1 MADKIYYGSYVFGEG
16 RYKIAGGNITRAVS
30 AVGEELSADEI
41 KFNIK
46 MNPPKDDQLYS
57 LTDALWSLTDALYST
72 DTDHAAEFMHYDYGT
87 PIYYEHHGNLTK
99 YYVKSVDRIGK
110 REYQFNCISAVGL
123 LINKK
128 HYGGMYAGGVPF
140 RNVVADM
147 LDGVLTSETEDYYFY
162 EGVVPYSVSKEV
174 GNSMLYEY
182 LPIGTAQSNLNIALL
197 AVGADVFRDSDL
209 NMCIRFNKV
218 NSPVVIPN
226 IQNYY
231 GGTVRNIAPATKV
244 SVTEHNFMAFDA
256 DNEVVLFDNTASAG
270 AIADNEIVEFRNP
283 CHDLKWNGADISA
296 SWEHGVNYAI
306 VNGSGVLTGKEYT
319 HITKVYELETGV
331 QGKENVVPVDPKY
344 TLIGTANVAA
354 VARRVAAY
362 CSTAVEMQI
371 DFDDQGIN
379 PGDYIEFKSPYG
391 ETARGI
397 IKRMNE
403 SISGI
408 LRSDTT
414 IECDWSP
421 GGFGNDYDNYVEI
434 SADGSW
440 TVPAGTDSIMVVL
453 IGGGHG
459 GDGGHS
465 GEPRVG
471 RNKSKG
477 GEGGAAGDGGRILT
491 QVIEV
496 QGGETVTFTIGEGGE
511 GGESDQPGEEGGATT
526 ATIGG
531 ETYSSAEGA
540 ASSYGFT
547 NFMTGEIVAL
557 PGVAGVAGGD
567 GNPSGTEVTFE
578 GVTYRPGRQ
587 GSSYSNYGLT
597 ANGGYGGGPAV
608 GCSGH
613 GGNNG
618 SIGSLYGGGYVEE
631 HGEGGNGATALISPP
646 DATGKAY
653 GGSGGHGG
661 GGVGQSQ
668 PYIATT
674 LPNPGLGSKG
684 SRGTK
689 GLGYV
694 FY

>member
-1 MADKIYYGSYVFGEG
+1 MADKIYYGSYVFGED
-16 RYKIAGGNITRAVS
+16 RYKITGGNITRAVS

-147 LDGVLTSETEDYYFY
+147 LDGVLTNETEDYYFY

-218 NSPVVIPN
+218 NNPVVIPN

-270 AIADNEIVEFRNP
+270 VIADNEIVEFRNP
-283 CHDLKWNGADISA
+283 CYDLKWNGADISA

-414 IECDWSP
+414 IECDWIP
-421 GGFGNDYDNYVEI
+421 GDFGNDYDNYVEI

-440 TVPAGTDSIMVVL
+440 TVPAGTASIMLVL
-453 IGGGHG
+453 IGGGFGGHG
-459 GDGGHS
+459 GHKGENGNTSNGG
-465 GEPRVG
+465 
-471 RNKSKG
+471 KG
-477 GEGGAAGDGGRILT
+477 GDPGEAGDGGRVLT
-491 QVIEV
+491 QIINVT
-496 QGGETVTFTIGEGGE
+496 GGETVTFSIGEGGE
-511 GGESDQPGEEGGATT
+511 GGASEQPGSEGTPTT
-526 ATIGG
+526 ATINGQVY
-531 ETYSSAEGA
+531 TSANGA
-540 ASSYGFT
+540 PSAVGFT

-557 PGVAGVAGGD
+557 PGSDGLPGGSGNPDGETLSYNGQSWTPGAMGATYTGRGITAYGGWGGGAAIGANGGQGQDGGWGNLYGEIIPNDGGGGD
-567 GNPSGTEVTFE
+567 GA
-578 GVTYRPGRQ
+578 
-587 GSSYSNYGLT
+587 T
-597 ANGGYGGGPAV
+597 ATISPADATAKA
-608 GCSGH
+608 G
-613 GGNNG
+613 
-618 SIGSLYGGGYVEE
+618 
-631 HGEGGNGATALISPP
+631 GGNG
-646 DATGKAY
+646 GF
-653 GGSGGHGG
+653 GG
-661 GGVGQSQ
+661 GGGGQSRG
-668 PYIATT
+668 YLFARTGIGG
-674 LPNPGLGSKG
+674 NGSKG
-684 SRGTK
+684 SKGSK

>member
-1 MADKIYYGSYVFGEG
+1 MADKIYYGSYVFGED

-41 KFNIK
+41 TFNIK
-46 MNPPKDDQLYS
+46 MNPPRNEQLYS
-57 LTDALWSLTDALYST
+57 LTDDLWSLTDALYST
-72 DTDHAAEFMHYDYGT
+72 DADHSAEFMQYDYGT
-87 PIYYEHHGNLTK
+87 PIYYEHHGNRTK
-99 YYVKSVDRIGK
+99 YYVKSVSRIGK

-140 RNVVADM
+140 REVVADM

-218 NSPVVIPN
+218 NNPVVIPN

-270 AIADNEIVEFRNP
+270 VIADNEIVEFRNP

-414 IECDWSP
+414 IECDWIP
-421 GGFGNDYDNYVEI
+421 GDFGNDYDNYVEI

-440 TVPAGTDSIMVVL
+440 TVPAGTDSIMLVL
-453 IGGGHG
+453 IGGGFG
-459 GDGGHS
+459 GEGGHS
-465 GEPRVG
+465 GEPR
-471 RNKSKG
+471 NWLYKSKG
-477 GEGGAAGDGGRILT
+477 GPGGQAGPGGRILT
-491 QVIEV
+491 QVVEV
-496 QGGETVTFTIGEGGE
+496 EGGEVVSFTIGEGGD
-511 GGESDQPGEEGGATT
+511 GGESDMPGADGTPTT
-526 ATIGG
+526 ATISG
-531 ETYSSAEGA
+531 ETYSSING
-540 ASSYGFT
+540 ASSPVGFT

-557 PGVAGVAGGD
+557 PGVPGIAGGD
-567 GNPSGTEVTFE
+567 GNPDGQTIEYN
-578 GVTYRPGRQ
+578 GVTYRPGAK
-587 GSSYSNYGLT
+587 GATTTAHGVT
-597 ANGGYGGGPAV
+597 ANGGDGGGAAV
-608 GCSGH
+608 GANGH
-613 GGNNG
+613 NG
-618 SIGSLYGGGYVEE
+618 RSGYVSEVVGRGYLA
-631 HGEGGNGATALISPP
+631 HGGEGGYGATATISPP
-646 DATGKAY
+646 DATAKAG

-661 GGVGQSQ
+661 GGVGKSNEG
-668 PYIATT
+668 IVSD
-674 LPNPGLGSKG
+674 LPSPGHGSKG
-684 SRGTK
+684 SKGAK